1 MIERSRQAEL
11 DPEVIND
18 RNDRRPEGD
27 NRVSQ
32 SFAFFFLRPAGVQAK
47 LCYFPIDSGA
57 GLIDVNPVSTFF
69 ARIQT
74 FPFCGISFCFP
85 RQSVRQK
92 GEWCGRHV

>member
-32 SFAFFFLRPAGVQAK
+32 SFAFF
-47 LCYFPIDSGA
+47 
-57 GLIDVNPVSTFF
+57 
-69 ARIQT
+69 
-74 FPFCGISFCFP
+74 ISAP
-85 RQSVRQK
+85 
-92 GEWCGRHV
+92 CGRTGEALLFSY